1 MTITRAVSR
10 QTAAASSPPSG
21 ADQPQSLGKRTRAG
35 SSAAADDTP
44 LAPRRSGPQTRSAT
58 RALQAAESPRSRIDT
73 SWMRDTKRARTPT
86 ETIAY
91 FATGGTISAK
101 GTEHTY
107 QAGSLSG
114 KDCLAGIK
122 LPPRTHVEVED
133 VASIDSKDLSAA
145 HLRDYR
151 NAIAERLQ
159 DTKNPV
165 RAAVVTHGSDTL
177 STTAFYLHST
187 LPAELLAEKKIVLTA
202 SMKPANVANPDGP
215 QNLSDAFAL
224 ARSSKGHGVMAT
236 LNGQIYAP
244 PGFDKK
250 HTTAVDAFQ
259 TVNADLVGTVRN
271 GKVSIL
277 NEPAPPP
284 RTFNLGNAGELP
296 VVATIYSEPGVKP
309 AFTVDMIQAAVRHG
323 AEGIVY
329 AGTGNGTVNETV
341 AGELKRQAAAGV
353 LVVRSTKVG
362 DGEVIRNGA
371 FQDDQH
377 GTAASGKLGP
387 DMSRLLAQMAIA
399 DARQTNPGAP
409 VDMGEIRKVFDPYQS
424 HGTQSAGPASTTDLQ
439 ATTTHPAA

>member
-1 MTITRAVSR
+1 MQDA
-10 QTAAASSPPSG
+10 
-21 ADQPQSLGKRTRAG
+21 
-35 SSAAADDTP
+35 
-44 LAPRRSGPQTRSAT
+44 
-58 RALQAAESPRSRIDT
+58 
-73 SWMRDTKRARTPT
+73 KRARTSAPQ
-86 ETIAY
+86 TIAY

-107 QAGSLSG
+107 QAGALSG
-114 KDCLAGIK
+114 KDCLNGVK

-133 VASIDSKDLSAA
+133 VASIDSKDLNAA

-159 DTKNPV
+159 DTQNPV
-165 RAAVVTHGSDTL
+165 QAAVITHGSDTL

-202 SMKPANVANPDGP
+202 SMKPSNVANPDGP

-236 LNGQIYAP
+236 LNGEIFAP

-250 HTTAVDAFQ
+250 HTTAVNAFR

-271 GKVSIL
+271 GKVSIR
-277 NEPAPPP
+277 NELAPPP
-284 RTFNLGNAGELP
+284 RTFNLGNTGELP
-296 VVATIYSEPGVKP
+296 VVTTIYSEPGVKP
-309 AFTVDMIQAAVRHG
+309 AFTVDMIKAAVQHG

-329 AGTGNGTVNETV
+329 AGTGNGTINETV
-341 AGELKRQAAAGV
+341 AEELKRQAAAGV

-377 GTAASGKLGP
+377 GTAASGKLGL
-387 DMSRLLAQMAIA
+387 DQTRLLLQMAIA
-399 DARQTNPGAP
+399 DARQTKPGVP
-409 VDMGEIRKVFDPYQS
+409 VDMGEIRAVLDPYQS
-424 HGTQSAGPASTTDLQ
+424 HNTRPQPTAE
-439 ATTTHPAA
+439 AADKA